1 MGQSLLVAYL
11 QLPDRTD
18 PDYAVGHAAVDQL
31 TMDRVDVSC
40 NLGQAVSADLEDT
53 EPPVGAPDDWPTEQ
67 DFLIAVK
74 RRLHR
79 RIDEL
84 RLAYADRETSRDWVV
99 LALFGHRLLLTGGSS
114 WGDSPSELFDIIE
127 ELSDCPAVL
136 HAMRCDLDL
145 TA

>member
-1 MGQSLLVAYL
+1 MGQSLLVTYL
-11 QLPDRTD
+11 HLPDKGD
-18 PDYAVGHAAVDQL
+18 PDYAAGHAAVDQL
-31 TMDRVDVSC
+31 TLDRVDATW
-40 NLGQAVSADLEDT
+40 NLGQAVSADLET
-53 EPPVGAPDDWPTEQ
+53 SEPAAGTPDDWPNEQ
-67 DFLIAVK
+67 DFLVALK

-99 LALFGHRLLLTGGSS
+99 LPMFGHRLLLTGGFS
-114 WGDSPSELFDIIE
+114 WGDSPTELFDIIE

-145 TA
+145 TV